1 MFNILEIIIVAIAIA
16 WLVLLADIV
25 VFYTNI
31 LKEQREIDQV
41 KEKINHTEESIEKIK
56 DLFAT
61 VKKL

>member
-1 MFNILEIIIVAIAIA
+1 MLDVLEIAISAIAIA

-31 LKEQREIDQV
+31 RKEQQEIDQV
-41 KEKINHTEESIEKIK
+41 KEKIKHTEESIEKIK